1 MSTVVPPP
9 VSLELSPTVSATST
23 LVTSTLAG
31 ITVLDRVISSD
42 SLTSLGISES
52 SVGNSH
58 SLLQHPTPRESF
70 YSQTYCNNVPHS
82 LTPVHMQ
89 KPYELVMSTVFGS
102 FLADDNVS
110 RRGDCE
116 SDRCEGVAVGDD
128 DVFPYLALDSYSGW
142 SVGVAG
148 AYGGADSVHV
158 AAASSSSPTG
168 TFSFFDEDT
177 LSVLRRVRMYI
188 LYIVSCYDCVIVL
201 ITCMS

>member
-1 MSTVVPPP
+1 
-9 VSLELSPTVSATST
+9 
-23 LVTSTLAG
+23 
-31 ITVLDRVISSD
+31 
-42 SLTSLGISES
+42 
-52 SVGNSH
+52 
-58 SLLQHPTPRESF
+58 
-70 YSQTYCNNVPHS
+70 
-82 LTPVHMQ
+82 
-89 KPYELVMSTVFGS
+89 MSTVFGS

-148 AYGGADSVHV
+148 AYAGADSVHV
-158 AAASSSSPTG
+158 AASSSSSSPTG

-188 LYIVSCYDCVIVL
+188 CVYIVSCYDCVRVL